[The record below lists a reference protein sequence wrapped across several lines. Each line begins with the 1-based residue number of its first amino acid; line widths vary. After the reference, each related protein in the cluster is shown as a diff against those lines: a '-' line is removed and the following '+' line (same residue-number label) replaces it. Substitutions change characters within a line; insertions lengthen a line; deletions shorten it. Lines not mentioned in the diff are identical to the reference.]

1 MKGDDG
7 KGFVLLIH
15 HKESEFLKFI
25 KEVLAKNNSVY
36 GTKL

>member
-1 MKGDDG
+1 VKGDDG
-7 KGFVLLIH
+7 KRFVLLIH